1 MSTNLLVLDLE
12 HRVWW
17 HNQST
22 NVDETNCFEF
32 KDDILYYQGLLYI
45 LDGLAHLQILRAQ
58 LDFIVT
64 KHIGF
69 DITLELIDSDY

>member
-12 HRVWW
+12 HCVWW

-22 NVDETNCFEF
+22 NVDETNCFEYN
-32 KDDILYYQGLLYI
+32 DGILCYQGLLYI
-45 LDGLAHLQILRAQ
+45 LDGLAHLQILQPQ

-69 DITLELIDSDY
+69 NRTLELIYCDY